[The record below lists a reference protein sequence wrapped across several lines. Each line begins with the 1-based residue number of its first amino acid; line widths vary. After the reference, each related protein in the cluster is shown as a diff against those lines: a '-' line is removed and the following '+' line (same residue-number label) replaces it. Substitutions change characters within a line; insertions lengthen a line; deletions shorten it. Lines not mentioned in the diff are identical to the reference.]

1 MATYFCFILGVLVE
15 FREAAY
21 SVIEDELFFNV
32 TLVKQGDPGQNI
44 VVGIIPVP
52 GSARGN

>member
-1 MATYFCFILGVLVE
+1 MLVE

-21 SVIEDELFFNV
+21 SVIENEAFFNV
-32 TLVKQGDPGQNI
+32 TLVKQGDPGQDI

-52 GSARGN
+52 GTARRKRIFV